1 MALLKLVIIKE
12 AKRMFYVKP
21 ALSSIKL
28 VQSEA
33 IASTPWEK
41 FTQGGTIVDGAVSSH
56 NAQTSGTLMGG
67 NG

>member
-1 MALLKLVIIKE
+1 
-12 AKRMFYVKP
+12 MFYVKP

-67 NG
+67 KG

>member
-1 MALLKLVIIKE
+1 
-12 AKRMFYVKP
+12 MFYTKP
-21 ALSSIKL
+21 VLTSISL

-33 IASTPWEK
+33 VAATPWEK

-67 NG
+67 ND